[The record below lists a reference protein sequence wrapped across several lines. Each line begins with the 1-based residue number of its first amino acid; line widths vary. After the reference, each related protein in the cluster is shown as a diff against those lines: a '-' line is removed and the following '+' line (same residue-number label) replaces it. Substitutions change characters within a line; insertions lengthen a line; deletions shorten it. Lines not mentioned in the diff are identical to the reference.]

1 MDSSSL
7 VRAWSSTGCRTR
19 VAAAS
24 WRRRAKSSIS
34 GASGSS
40 LLIVAL
46 PVEADPTAPPAQAS
60 SSAKASQRTYKEVCD
75 VDTGCA
81 HEQTCSRRHRRD
93 RRFRGVDRGPARP
106 RAPAD
111 AAPPGGGVRRGPRAA
126 DPPPAPPPRR
136 RGFLRGPRAPP
147 PRRSRLPEIL
157 ERVGWL
163 PVRHATDGEPIEP
176 GNILIAPPDRHM
188 TLHPDRVELNREP
201 RVNSTRPAIDPLF
214 RTAALA
220 FGPRVCGVILSGH
233 LDDGAEGLRAIVD
246 AGGMAMVQDPREAA
260 HPDMPHNALRAATA
274 AQVHTAMRLGL
285 RIAELAQELRP
296 S

>member
-1 MDSSSL
+1 ML
-7 VRAWSSTGCRTR
+7 TQAARTNR
-19 VAAAS
+19 
-24 WRRRAKSSIS
+24 
-34 GASGSS
+34 
-40 LLIVAL
+40 
-46 PVEADPTAPPAQAS
+46 PV
-60 SSAKASQRTYKEVCD
+60 
-75 VDTGCA
+75 
-81 HEQTCSRRHRRD
+81 RRD
-93 RRFRGVDRGPARP
+93 IVVIGGSAGSIEALRDLAPQLTRPLPA
-106 RAPAD
+106 AVFIVVHV
-111 AAPPGGGVRRGPRAA
+111 PPT
-126 DPPPAPPPRR
+126 
-136 RGFLRGPRAPP
+136 
-147 PRRSRLPEIL
+147 RRSRLPEIL

-274 AQVHTAMRLGL
+274 AEVHTAMRLGL